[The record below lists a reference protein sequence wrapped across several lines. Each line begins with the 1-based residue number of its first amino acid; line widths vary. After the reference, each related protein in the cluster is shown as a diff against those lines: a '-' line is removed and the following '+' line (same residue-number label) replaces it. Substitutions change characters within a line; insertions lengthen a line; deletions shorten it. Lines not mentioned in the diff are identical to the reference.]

1 MLSSNSKSHETF
13 FGNWT
18 NQITGN
24 INKYYAQW
32 TYYFNLKQTNEKLA
46 AENVALRNQLAQNFV
61 GFDTTKKLGTLILRK
76 DSLEKI
82 RNTPAYLD
90 SIDRRRNK
98 MNINNLFLLGQIYKL
113 SNEKSQMIETLNRIR
128 SLNPT
133 SEVTKQA
140 EQVLKF

>member
-1 MLSSNSKSHETF
+1 MKNIIGFIRQNFTFFSFLLLQILSLVMLSSNSKSHETF

-82 RNTPAYLD
+82 R
-90 SIDRRRNK
+90 K
-98 MNINNLFLLGQIYKL
+98 FLLL
-113 SNEKSQMIETLNRIR
+113 
-128 SLNPT
+128 
-133 SEVTKQA
+133 
-140 EQVLKF
+140 